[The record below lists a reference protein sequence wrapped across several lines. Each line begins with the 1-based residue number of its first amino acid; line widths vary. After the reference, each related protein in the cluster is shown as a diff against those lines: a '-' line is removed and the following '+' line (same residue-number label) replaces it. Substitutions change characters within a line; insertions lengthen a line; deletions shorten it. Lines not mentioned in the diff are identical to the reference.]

1 MSEAGADPRAGH
13 GPRLVILVPL
23 FNDWAVAELMLAE
36 LDRVLAQHG
45 LAAHVLL
52 VDDGSTE
59 PRPAAFPARRL
70 TALEVVEVLSLR
82 RNLGHQRAIA
92 IGLAFVHAERPC
104 DAVAVMD
111 GDGEDAPADVPR
123 LLAKYREHGGDR
135 IVFAARA
142 RRSESLTFRV
152 GYQAFKVVHRI
163 LIGLP
168 VKVGNFSVVPRREL
182 DRLVVISELWN
193 HYAAAVIKARL
204 PHETVDTSRGPRLAG
219 RSSMNLVSMVVH
231 GLSAM
236 AVYGEVIGVRLLC
249 TTLLL
254 IALAAG
260 VFAAMVL
267 VPPLTG
273 VPVPVSAAL
282 IAGTLLVILAQA
294 VLMAFVFVFIVLGS
308 RAGFT
313 FLPIRDF
320 RFFVGDVVALDREPA
335 A

>member
-1 MSEAGADPRAGH
+1 
-13 GPRLVILVPL
+13 
-23 FNDWAVAELMLAE
+23 
-36 LDRVLAQHG
+36 
-45 LAAHVLL
+45 
-52 VDDGSTE
+52 
-59 PRPAAFPARRL
+59 
-70 TALEVVEVLSLR
+70 
-82 RNLGHQRAIA
+82 
-92 IGLAFVHAERPC
+92 
-104 DAVAVMD
+104 
-111 GDGEDAPADVPR
+111 
-123 LLAKYREHGGDR
+123 
-135 IVFAARA
+135 
-142 RRSESLTFRV
+142 
-152 GYQAFKVVHRI
+152 
-163 LIGLP
+163 
-168 VKVGNFSVVPRREL
+168 VVPRRLL

-204 PHETVDTSRGPRLAG
+204 PHETIDTSRGPRLAG

-249 TTLLL
+249 TMLVL
-254 IALAAG
+254 IALAGG

-273 VPVPVSAAL
+273 LQVPVSAAL
-282 IAGTLLVILAQA
+282 TAGTLLVILAQA

-320 RFFVGDVVALDREPA
+320 RFFVGEVVALDREPA